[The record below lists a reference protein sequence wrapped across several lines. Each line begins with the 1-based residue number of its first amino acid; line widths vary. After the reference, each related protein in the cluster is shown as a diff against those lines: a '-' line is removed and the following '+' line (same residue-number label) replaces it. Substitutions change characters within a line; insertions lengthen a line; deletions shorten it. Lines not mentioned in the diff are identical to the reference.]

1 MKTFKKQIESK
12 DFKPH
17 MMYDPKTGKGYKA
30 EKEKDH
36 LRMKDMGY
44 THDKPEVKEAED
56 PDIGH
61 EKGSQPAVYY
71 KGVSKSKKMARKKHF
86 DKHGDAPDNKKS
98 AYEPAPGDDVDTKP
112 SKHTKKASA
121 MGMGPK
127 DEGKSPHPKG
137 SEKYKAHMAAK
148 HANMKEGD
156 GLWHNIN
163 KKRKEG
169 RPMRKPGEQ
178 GAPTKQDFKNARGES
193 VEINESEGLKNKA
206 EKSGMPLGI
215 LKKVYNRGMAAWKTG
230 HRPGTTP
237 QQWGMARVNS
247 FITKSSGTWGKADK
261 DLASKVR
268 KEEIIHNS
276 EITLLEKQIEELSKF
291 LATKVKG
298 GGVGKHSDKLK
309 KLQRELDAMQ
319 KSKFGK
325 SADNSDEDA
334 INNKKNAN
342 RKDLRFKPDSYDK
355 IDLKK
360 YHKYSGAK
368 QHVNAESKTFSDF
381 KSSLYEDA
389 PAMSM
394 GGGHIASRDILLG
407 NPNHDKMIRR
417 NMTPIDT
424 EDKRYKKK
432 KRQGETVMLKRF
444 KGNF

>member
-1 MKTFKKQIESK
+1 MKTFKNQIESK

-44 THDKPEVKEAED
+44 THDKPEVKE
-56 PDIGH
+56 
-61 EKGSQPAVYY
+61 
-71 KGVSKSKKMARKKHF
+71 
-86 DKHGDAPDNKKS
+86 
-98 AYEPAPGDDVDTKP
+98 
-112 SKHTKKASA
+112 
-121 MGMGPK
+121 
-127 DEGKSPHPKG
+127 
-137 SEKYKAHMAAK
+137 
-148 HANMKEGD
+148 GD

-169 RPMRKPGEQ
+169 RPMRKPGEK
-178 GAPTKQDFKNARGES
+178 GAPTKQDFKNARGE
-193 VEINESEGLKNKA
+193 
-206 EKSGMPLGI
+206 
-215 LKKVYNRGMAAWKTG
+215 
-230 HRPGTTP
+230 
-237 QQWGMARVNS
+237 
-247 FITKSSGTWGKADK
+247 K

-389 PAMSM
+389 PTMSM

>member
-1 MKTFKKQIESK
+1 MKTFKNLLESK

-17 MMYDPKTGKGYKA
+17 VMYDPKTGKGYKA

-44 THDKPEVKEAED
+44 THEKPEVKEAED
-56 PDIGH
+56 PDIGN
-61 EKGSQPAVYY
+61 EKGSQPSIYY
-71 KGVSKSKKMARKKHF
+71 KGVSKSKKMARKRHF
-86 DKHGDAPDNKKS
+86 DKHGDAPDNEKS
-98 AYEPAPGDDVDTKP
+98 AYKPAPGDDVETKP
-112 SKHTKKASA
+112 SKHTKKAAA

-148 HANMKEGD
+148 HANMGEGA

-169 RPMRKPGEQ
+169 RPMRKPGSK
-178 GAPTKQDFKNARGES
+178 GAPTNQDFKNARNES
-193 VEINESEGLKNKA
+193 VEINENEGLKNKA
-206 EKSGMPLGI
+206 GKSGMPLGI
-215 LKKVYNRGMAAWKTG
+215 LKQVYNRGIAAWKTG

-268 KEEIIHNS
+268 KEE
-276 EITLLEKQIEELSKF
+276 T
-291 LATKVKG
+291 VK
-298 GGVGKHSDKLK
+298 
-309 KLQRELDAMQ
+309 
-319 KSKFGK
+319 
-325 SADNSDEDA
+325 
-334 INNKKNAN
+334 
-342 RKDLRFKPDSYDK
+342 
-355 IDLKK
+355 
-360 YHKYSGAK
+360 
-368 QHVNAESKTFSDF
+368 SKTFSDF

-389 PAMSM
+389 PTMSM
-394 GGGHIASRDILLG
+394 SGGHIASKDILLG
-407 NPNHDKMIRR
+407 NPNHDRMIRR
-417 NMTPIDT
+417 NMAPIDT